1 MSEPATLPHSRA
13 FELLPWL
20 VNGTLAGAER
30 EAVEEHAR
38 TCIVCRRE
46 LKEQQ
51 QLHAG
56 VRARRTADVS
66 AEAGFDRLDREIDDA
81 ARTPRLWRKRY
92 AAAAAPFAVAAAAG
106 IAVLAVLLWFTPL
119 PHIGNDDYATL
130 ATPPAGD
137 SVLLDIVF
145 AEDTTAAEIQQ
156 LLDDIGGE
164 IVAGPSK
171 LGRYSVRVADNGENG
186 SRLAQLLGAL
196 ATDVRVRFAGRS
208 LTEPPP

>member
-1 MSEPATLPHSRA
+1 VSEPGTLTHSRA

-20 VNGTLAGAER
+20 VNGTLAGTER

-51 QLHAG
+51 QLHAR

-81 ARTPRLWRKRY
+81 ARTPRLWSKRY
-92 AAAAAPFAVAAAAG
+92 AAAAPFAVAAAAG

-119 PHIGNDDYATL
+119 PQIGNDDYATL

-137 SVLLDIVF
+137 SLLLDIVF
-145 AEDTTAAEIQQ
+145 AEDTTAAEIQR

-171 LGRYSVRVADNGENG
+171 LGRYSVRVADNGEKG
-186 SRLAQLLGAL
+186 SRLAQLLAAL
-196 ATDVRVRFAGRS
+196 AADARVRFAGRS
-208 LTEPPP
+208 LTEPAP